1 MAFSLEFKPSAW
13 KEWQKLDSTI
23 KTEFKKKLAKVLEQP
38 RLEANKLSG
47 LPDCYK
53 IKLRA
58 LGYRLVYQ
66 VDNGRV
72 VVLVLAV
79 GKREKS
85 IVYKKSKNRL

>member
-1 MAFSLEFKPSAW
+1 MSSKRNLKKYLEHP
-13 KEWQKLDSTI
+13 
-23 KTEFKKKLAKVLEQP
+23 KV
-38 RLEANKLSG
+38 EANKLSG

-53 IKLRA
+53 IKLRT

-66 VDNGRV
+66 VDDGRV

-85 IVYKKSKNRL
+85 VVYEKTKNRL

>member
-1 MAFSLEFKPSAW
+1 MPHLLEFKPSAL
-13 KEWQKLDSTI
+13 KEWQKLDNTI
-23 KTEFKKKLAKVLEQP
+23 QSEFKKKLEKVLEHSKV
-38 RLEANKLSG
+38 EANKLSG

-53 IKLRA
+53 IKLRT

-66 VDNGRV
+66 VDDGRV

-85 IVYKKSKNRL
+85 LVYEKTKNRL

>member
-13 KEWQKLDSTI
+13 KEWKKLDNTI
-23 KTEFKKKLAKVLEQP
+23 KTEFKKKLKKILEQP
-38 RLEANKLSG
+38 KIEANKLAG

-53 IKLRA
+53 IKLRT

-66 VDNGRV
+66 VNDGRI

-85 IVYKKSKNRL
+85 EVYEKSKERI

>member
-23 KTEFKKKLAKVLEQP
+23 KIGFKKRLKKVLEQP
-38 RLEANKLSG
+38 RLEANRLSG

-53 IKLRA
+53 IKLRT

-66 VDNGRV
+66 VNDGRV

-85 IVYKKSKNRL
+85 IVYKKTKDRL

>member
-13 KEWQKLDSTI
+13 KEWKKLDNTI
-23 KTEFKKKLAKVLEQP
+23 KTEFKKKLKKILEQP
-38 RLEANKLSG
+38 KIEANKLAG

-53 IKLRA
+53 IKLRT

-66 VDNGRV
+66 VDDGRI

-85 IVYKKSKNRL
+85 EVYEKSKERI